1 MTCSWWLIHPARI
14 AASRRRRW
22 LSEKPAGRAR
32 LRLTVLIAEEVAEGA
47 KVVFQGVM
55 AQFSLAGLAAVRGG
69 SGEFFITAIG
79 AGREEKNFKVKP
91 KHFSSL
97 R

>member
-1 MTCSWWLIHPARI
+1 
-14 AASRRRRW
+14 
-22 LSEKPAGRAR
+22 
-32 LRLTVLIAEEVAEGA
+32 
-47 KVVFQGVM
+47 VVFQGVM

>member
-1 MTCSWWLIHPARI
+1 
-14 AASRRRRW
+14 
-22 LSEKPAGRAR
+22 
-32 LRLTVLIAEEVAEGA
+32 
-47 KVVFQGVM
+47 
-55 AQFSLAGLAAVRGG
+55 LAAVRAR
-69 SGEFFITAIG
+69 SGEFFITVIG